1 MQARTS
7 TTCTRTGSLPQPLET
22 FKHFHVERSISTHAA
37 DPAYPNDTVRVMV
50 PAAGERAS
58 GGARRYARVST
69 AIDTTAAIRMHRH
82 CCGVCFFRKRWG
94 MALGPL
100 RDSTYRLPCRRL
112 VWFFDGTCH
121 GLVDELIGWRRL
133 YRSCDGCR
141 PALLSKHFWQR
152 TIDTYV
158 SPRGDF
164 NLS

>member
-7 TTCTRTGSLPQPLET
+7 TTCTGPGHAHYPSHW
-22 FKHFHVERSISTHAA
+22 KHFHVERSISTHAA

-112 VWFFDGTCH
+112 SSGFLTVRVTAWWTNWSAGE
-121 GLVDELIGWRRL
+121 G

-141 PALLSKHFWQR
+141 PALLSNHSWQR
-152 TIDTYV
+152 RIDTYV
-158 SPRGDF
+158 SSRGDF
-164 NLS
+164 HLS